1 MYSLLTPPVVPETK
15 QASWLVSDSPQRR
28 SAHEPLPP
36 RPRAAVRPPP
46 PPPPAPPRL
55 GSAQIVILSRNN
67 THTRRWVNE
76 DKVVASLR
84 RAFPDERIVVYPD
97 TGLPSDEM
105 VRLFSRS
112 RRVEGRPAS
121 RPLASWPLSLSS
133 GLGRRAP

>member
-36 RPRAAVRPPP
+36 RPRAAVRPLT
-46 PPPPAPPRL
+46 PPRL
-55 GSAQIVILSRNN
+55 GSAQIVILSRSN

-121 RPLASWPLSLSS
+121 RPLASWPPSLSS